1 MRNFNKEDLIIFSI
15 CILFAIPAGILI
27 TLSGV
32 KDTDSDN
39 SSKFSGTYFW
49 IGVSLSIIAGI
60 FAFWFF
66 IRTRIDLFEPTITDT
81 NITGV

>member
-39 SSKFSGTYFW
+39 SSKFSGTYF
-49 IGVSLSIIAGI
+49 G
-60 FAFWFF
+60 
-66 IRTRIDLFEPTITDT
+66 
-81 NITGV
+81 